1 LRKALEISLI
11 LNNEFEIAR
20 INYRIADLEFST
32 GSWDMALQ
40 RHKEAL
46 KNAEENKQYLM
57 MASIYNH
64 LSWLNSLLGL
74 YSTAN
79 DYINKADQK
88 MKELNDDERLYELD
102 KCDILGEPDEDA
114 VKTNVTLRRKE
125 EIAPQLEQMIGI
137 TKVRTSFLLGN
148 TGSQIATDLQKH
160 VSATDLSIQ
169 TIALIYLGAVDGIN
183 GDINSA
189 RKSFRKAEDTIN
201 HINTTANQK
210 WTTRMVVCMVELHY
224 FEAFINFIDGS
235 TENAIKIIQKGLTD
249 LMSKE
254 KGLLSNSQMTEVQVN
269 QPLITRYLGR
279 LRFVYALIL
288 TEQRE
293 FQDADKLFNTL
304 DNSDAYIVM
313 AKRWL
318 LGNRYYYSGDYDQAC
333 NWFKE
338 TDKQQQEM
346 GYTVDHYEG
355 IIVRL
360 MIRACYSKLIGGKKN
375 EAITANENSYIYK
388 AYSKKLSL

>member
-1 LRKALEISLI
+1 
-11 LNNEFEIAR
+11 
-20 INYRIADLEFST
+20 
-32 GSWDMALQ
+32 
-40 RHKEAL
+40 
-46 KNAEENKQYLM
+46 
-57 MASIYNH
+57 
-64 LSWLNSLLGL
+64 
-74 YSTAN
+74 
-79 DYINKADQK
+79 
-88 MKELNDDERLYELD
+88 
-102 KCDILGEPDEDA
+102 
-114 VKTNVTLRRKE
+114 
-125 EIAPQLEQMIGI
+125 
-137 TKVRTSFLLGN
+137 
-148 TGSQIATDLQKH
+148 
-160 VSATDLSIQ
+160 
-169 TIALIYLGAVDGIN
+169 
-183 GDINSA
+183 
-189 RKSFRKAEDTIN
+189 
-201 HINTTANQK
+201 
-210 WTTRMVVCMVELHY
+210 
-224 FEAFINFIDGS
+224 
-235 TENAIKIIQKGLTD
+235 
-249 LMSKE
+249 MSKE